1 LHFFYPLQN
10 RLKYEQRPSFSAR
23 FSPKVSTS
31 IARPLSLN
39 PSSVKTL
46 PGRIRSLANCEEFA
60 RKKLNSILEEEMI
73 GMTILCVEDQSE
85 YMHTLTC
92 MLEGIGY
99 EVMPAGNGG
108 QAMDQLANRAI
119 DGVLLG
125 YNLPDADGT
134 TLRAQLKAIRPDVP
148 DLLFKGIGGQTPLMI
163 RFFDS

>member
-1 LHFFYPLQN
+1 M
-10 RLKYEQRPSFSAR
+10 S
-23 FSPKVSTS
+23 
-31 IARPLSLN
+31 
-39 PSSVKTL
+39 
-46 PGRIRSLANCEEFA
+46 
-60 RKKLNSILEEEMI
+60 

-85 YMHTLTC
+85 HMQTLTC